1 MNDKD
6 IPKLTVG
13 DNSGTQRSGPEC
25 RIVRASLAPL
35 NPGDRA
41 LIRFKDE
48 FSVTPFRE
56 YELVRKFFRDKWDE
70 KTGKWC
76 GVFRRKEALE
86 KKGGAK

>member
-13 DNSGTQRSGPEC
+13 DNSHAQRSGPEC
-25 RIVRASLAPL
+25 RIVRASLAAF

-41 LIRFKDE
+41 LIRFTDE
-48 FSVTPFRE
+48 FKRPTPFRE

-76 GVFRRKEALE
+76 GVFRRTEAINE
-86 KKGGAK
+86 QN